1 MKVKKIPQRTC
12 TVTRVKTDKRNLLRI
27 VRTPEGNIIVDE
39 TGKQN
44 GRGCYITK
52 DEEVVAKAHKGKQID
67 RALEVAV
74 PDSLYDEILEVIKKE
89 EK

>member
-12 TVTRVKTDKRNLLRI
+12 IVTRTKTDKKDLLRI
-27 VRTPEGNIIVDE
+27 VRTPEGNVILDE

-52 DEEVVAKAHKGKQID
+52 KEEVVAKARTGKHID

-74 PDSLYDEILEVIKKE
+74 PDSLYDEIIEVIKKE

>member
-1 MKVKKIPQRTC
+1 MKIKKVPQRSC
-12 TVTRVKTDKRNLLRI
+12 VVTRVKTDKKDLLRI
-27 VRTPEGNIIVDE
+27 VRTPEASVIVDE
-39 TGKQN
+39 TGKHN

-52 DEEVVAKAHKGKQID
+52 KIEVVEKARKGKHID

-74 PDSLYDEILEVIKKE
+74 PDSLYNEIIEVIKKE